1 MTTDQHPQPDRHS
14 QPDDDQAVTRTGESE
29 DPVTDPMTEAREL
42 LEGISDLDP
51 AEAVEPLTRITSLL
65 NDALDE
71 VRERL

>member
-14 QPDDDQAVTRTGESE
+14 RPDDDQAVTRTGESE
-29 DPVTDPMTEAREL
+29 DPMTEAREL